1 VEREAQYW
9 LSLPWDR
16 VTPLPVDTPGGA
28 NTFGSSKQVSMSLG
42 VEETRLL
49 LREVPHRYKTR
60 LNDLLLTALARA
72 FEGWS
77 GQSLLLADLEGHGR
91 EAILEA
97 MDLSRTVGW
106 FTTLFPV
113 LLDLEGAKGPL
124 AGLKCVKEQLRA
136 IPGHGLGYGL
146 LRYLGANE
154 QIGRKLA
161 RLPQAEISFL
171 YLGRDG
177 PAVSESGLL
186 RLAAE
191 SSGPSRS
198 PRDRRQHL
206 LEVSG
211 QISEGHLRMVWG
223 YSENLHRHAT
233 VQGLAEA
240 FRAALRDLIDRAPL
254 AGSEAHTTSDFP
266 GARLDQKE
274 LEKVLSSMKRE
285 GSTVT
290 R

>member
-1 VEREAQYW
+1 
-9 LSLPWDR
+9 
-16 VTPLPVDTPGGA
+16 
-28 NTFGSSKQVSMSLG
+28 
-42 VEETRLL
+42 
-49 LREVPHRYKTR
+49 

-97 MDLSRTVGW
+97 MDLSQTVGW

-113 LLDLEGAKGPL
+113 LLDLEGAKEPL

-146 LRYLGANE
+146 LRYLGAAE
-154 QIGRKLA
+154 QIGKKLG
-161 RLPQAEISFL
+161 RLPQAEVSFL
-171 YLGRDG
+171 YLGRHG

-198 PRDRRQHL
+198 PRDRRRHL

-211 QISEGHLRMVWG
+211 RIREGQLRMAWS

-240 FRAALRDLIDRAPL
+240 FRTALRDLIERAPL
-254 AGSEAHTTSDFP
+254 VESDAHTTSDFP
-266 GARLDQKE
+266 GARLDQRE
-274 LEKVLSSMKRE
+274 LEKVLSRMKRE
-285 GSTVT
+285 GSTAT